1 MNLGDTAR
9 RLMGA
14 KRVLVFRPGYLG
26 DTVVAL
32 PAFRVIANKFNDA
45 EIRVLTQFN
54 EDPKAAPLAQVLERT
69 GLVHGYIR
77 YPPGARNLDSVWKMR
92 RDIREFSPD
101 VLVYLAPPL
110 VGRRKLLRDAVFFR
124 LCGIRTLIGLPYEVE
139 LRQPLQL
146 SDGLFEYEGLR
157 LLRCLK
163 SLGKIDL
170 NSPSAFDLKLTETDA
185 SVAHRSLKTLPPDS
199 PILALSIGAKVDVKD
214 WGDENW
220 RALVGRLNKLLPN
233 WALVAFGAAIER
245 DRSEGLLAQWRGP
258 KTNLCGRLSVC
269 ESAAAIRQARLF
281 LGHDSGPMHLAA
293 AVGTACVAVFSARQL
308 PGIWYPWGK
317 NNRVI
322 FRDIACRG
330 CNLDVCS
337 QYRKACIADIS
348 VDEVAQ
354 AVLSAL
360 NLSDDSFATMS
371 PESASGH
378 NCRRGD
384 I

>member
-1 MNLGDTAR
+1 MNFGDTER
-9 RLMGA
+9 RLTDA
-14 KRVLVFRPGYLG
+14 QRVLVFRPGYLG

-32 PAFRVIANKFNDA
+32 PAFRVIADRFTGA

-77 YPPGARNLDSVWKMR
+77 YSPRARRLDSLAKLR
-92 RDIREFSPD
+92 RDIREFKPD

-110 VGRRKLLRDAVFFR
+110 VGRRKVVRDAVFFG
-124 LCGIRTLIGLPYEVE
+124 LCGIRTMIGIPYEVE
-139 LRQPLQL
+139 LRQPVQL

-157 LLRCLK
+157 LLRCLR
-163 SLGKIDL
+163 SLGQIDL
-170 NSPSAFDLKLTETDA
+170 DSPRAFDLKLTEADA
-185 SVAHRSLKTLPPDS
+185 HAARCSLSALPPQS
-199 PILALSIGAKVDVKD
+199 PILAFSIGAKVDVKD

-220 RALVGRLNKLLPN
+220 RALVCRLNQVLPN

-245 DRSEGLLAQWRGP
+245 ERSENLLGQWRGP
-258 KTNLCGRLSVC
+258 KANLCGRLSVC
-269 ESAAAIRQARLF
+269 ESAAAIRQTRLF

-317 NNRVI
+317 KNRVI
-322 FRDIACRG
+322 FREIACQG
-330 CNLDVCS
+330 CNLDVCV
-337 QYRKACIADIS
+337 QYGKACIAAIGVED
-348 VDEVAQ
+348 VAL

-360 NLSDDSFATMS
+360 NLSGNGVATAS
-371 PESASGH
+371 PELAS
-378 NCRRGD
+378 RGL
-384 I
+384 